1 VFALDSACWAQ
12 VTLTENSNT
21 NWTITNGALT
31 VVFSPSAEKITSL
44 QLGVG
49 AGASPNLLSSLDQ
62 EFAGT
67 PFGAGTQTF
76 NSVLGPGNAWV
87 DVWTSVASTGTSTNP
102 ITYAFHYVLFNNDPT
117 VHVYEALSHSAT
129 DPATSIGQ
137 GQFLFRTANSS
148 SLFPNFYQQNTGPNN
163 MVGITTTGV
172 PSTNSNFGTVT
183 AQTGRNV
190 QDATWD
196 LTGSGIAGDNGTN
209 FYTKYDYSTYTQFW
223 QGMTAYGS
231 QYSVTGVVPSMEAL
245 TGGPT
250 KQVLN
255 QTNPGIVNLEFL
267 SDHYGIDGSGSGAF
281 PGYGYFP
288 PQGVDSTKLFGPYAF
303 RIESSAGKTGAQ
315 IYQDAIGSISSFKA
329 LYDSETELAASG
341 YVTTSQRAS
350 IQINA
355 ANPAGWSANPVN
367 NTVVLSDPNVNMQES
382 HQGYQYWA
390 QLLRGGTATISNAVP
405 GTYRLTMYQLGQW
418 GETRV
423 DGVQVQHGS
432 ISVPQN
438 LSFEPENFGTAPPI
452 WTIGTP
458 DRSSHEFLNGHNA
471 SGLDQRQFQGS
482 YDYWGEEQ
490 TLGNPG
496 KVVYYATAV
505 GATPATNDP
514 NKWIANQWYT
524 FNPGLYDSGNST
536 TDNYD
541 NVAPAYVRD
550 AAHGG
555 TGSGP
560 ASYHGSPWEVHFT
573 ATSQQL
579 AQGQYVVLSVAA
591 VSLSASL
598 VVSLN
603 GHSATWNYNNFPGPN
618 DPQTRS
624 GDAGFYQWAAFQF
637 PVADLNPAGM
647 GDVLTLSP
655 SSHTNGIMYDALRME
670 ITNTSANPS
679 TTGWF
684 DYNYIS
690 GSTQIPQNDSVGT
703 TAVNSFVP
711 IPGDFDRDGT
721 VTVGDVSAMMTALA
735 DLAVYQTNNRLTSDQ
750 LLAIGDL
757 DGDGKVTNA
766 DLQSLINYLAN
777 GVGGGSLTAVPE
789 PATWVLAAIAIVFC
803 TLRSRTL
810 ALRV

>member
-1 VFALDSACWAQ
+1 
-12 VTLTENSNT
+12 
-21 NWTITNGALT
+21 
-31 VVFSPSAEKITSL
+31 
-44 QLGVG
+44 
-49 AGASPNLLSSLDQ
+49 
-62 EFAGT
+62 
-67 PFGAGTQTF
+67 
-76 NSVLGPGNAWV
+76 
-87 DVWTSVASTGTSTNP
+87 
-102 ITYAFHYVLFNNDPT
+102 
-117 VHVYEALSHSAT
+117 
-129 DPATSIGQ
+129 
-137 GQFLFRTANSS
+137 
-148 SLFPNFYQQNTGPNN
+148 
-163 MVGITTTGV
+163 
-172 PSTNSNFGTVT
+172 
-183 AQTGRNV
+183 
-190 QDATWD
+190 
-196 LTGSGIAGDNGTN
+196 
-209 FYTKYDYSTYTQFW
+209 
-223 QGMTAYGS
+223 
-231 QYSVTGVVPSMEAL
+231 
-245 TGGPT
+245 
-250 KQVLN
+250 VLN

-267 SDHYGIDGSGSGAF
+267 SDHYGIDGTDSGAF

-315 IYQDAIGSISSFKA
+315 LYQDAISSIPSYKS

-341 YVTTSQRAS
+341 YLTTSQRANV
-350 IQINA
+350 QINA
-355 ANPAGWSANPVN
+355 ANPAGWSANTVN

-390 QLLRGGTATISNAVP
+390 QLSPSGTATIANAVP
-405 GTYRLTMYQLGQW
+405 GTYRLTMYELGQW

-438 LSFEPENFGTAPPI
+438 LTFKPENFGTAAPI

-471 SGLDQRQFQGS
+471 SGLDQRQFQGA

-524 FNPGLYDSGNST
+524 FNPGIYDSGNST
-536 TDNYD
+536 TDNYS

-555 TGSGP
+555 TGPGP

-579 AQGQYVVLSVAA
+579 AQGQYVVLSVAT

-598 VVSLN
+598 AVSLN

-655 SSHTNGIMYDALRME
+655 SAHTNGIMYDALRME
-670 ITNTSANPS
+670 ITNTSADPS
-679 TTGWF
+679 VTGWF

-690 GSTQIPQNDSVGT
+690 GSTQVGQNDSQGLL
-703 TAVNSFVP
+703 AVNSIKP
-711 IPGDFDRDGT
+711 IPGDFDRDGL
-721 VTVGDVSAMMTALA
+721 VTVSDLSAMMAALD
-735 DLAVYQTNNRLTSDQ
+735 DLAAYQSDKNLTSDQ

-757 DGDGKVTNA
+757 NEDGKLTNA
-766 DLQSLINYLAN
+766 DVQGLLILLAD
-777 GVGGGSLTAVPE
+777 GGGTGSVSLVPE
-789 PATWVLAAIAIVFC
+789 PSAVLLSAFAFVALPFM
-803 TLRSRTL
+803 
-810 ALRV
+810 LRVLGGSTAALWLTREESLRASLACSKY